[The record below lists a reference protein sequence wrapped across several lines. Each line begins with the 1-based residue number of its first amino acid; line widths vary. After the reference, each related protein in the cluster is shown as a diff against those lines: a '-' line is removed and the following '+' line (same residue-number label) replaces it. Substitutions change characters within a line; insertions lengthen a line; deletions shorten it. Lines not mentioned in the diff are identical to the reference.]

1 MVNMDRGPRRDPI
14 DPKAVKIGAEQ
25 ADYRELRPLDELR
38 FIISRPWAAVR
49 WPFRMLHRVFSRG
62 SSKGDDS

>member
-25 ADYRELRPLDELR
+25 EDFRAIKPWDEFL
-38 FIISRPWAAVR
+38 FLISRPWAVVR
-49 WPFRMLHRVFSRG
+49 WPFRMLRRVFSRG
-62 SSKGDDS
+62 SSEGDDE